1 MVKIDSGY
9 MNDSSVL
16 SRHLSANDART
27 VSEDIDNFIKSMVHN
42 TVPLL
47 VSPDEIKRVLFSI
60 PDYF

>member
-1 MVKIDSGY
+1 MKIESGY

-27 VSEDIDNFIKSMVHN
+27 VSEDIGNFIKSMVHN
-42 TVPLL
+42 AVPLL
-47 VSPDEIKRVLFSI
+47 VSLLLSLSLLFSI

>member
-1 MVKIDSGY
+1 MKIESGY

-42 TVPLL
+42 AVPLL
-47 VSPDEIKRVLFSI
+47 VSLLLSLSLLFSI